1 MGDVEKLAALRI
13 KLAQKRE
20 EHRDL
25 DDAIV
30 ALETTA
36 GRDALQLQRLKRQ
49 KLALKDEI
57 QRIENQLLPDIIA

>member
-13 KLAQKRE
+13 KLAEKRE

-25 DDAIV
+25 DDSIQ
-30 ALETTA
+30 ALEA
-36 GRDALQLQRLKRQ
+36 AAARDALQLQRLKRQ

-57 QRIENQLLPDIIA
+57 QRIENQILPDIIA